1 VFFTQRNLARVRHRV
16 RRRPTLVL
24 DATKKVSSGSSGSP
38 GRTPWRSCD
47 DVRERLRDDVMNTI
61 KAR

>member
-1 VFFTQRNLARVRHRV
+1 
-16 RRRPTLVL
+16 VL